1 MRLTHTPANST
12 RKFITIAAVILI
24 ISLSGCSGTHL
35 IDDSQALQL
44 NLEQEY
50 STIYILRENP
60 KYLTGFPNQPIRI
73 DINGYDIGALSY
85 GEYIM
90 LRIKP
95 TEGTVRFSS
104 MDVYGSIQKPRE
116 LSGEETFNFSAGQ
129 TNFIRTRFIDGE
141 FRGAYFVPE
150 RIEFNLARELA
161 KELKPH
167 KIKEGKLITDL

>member
-1 MRLTHTPANST
+1 MRFTHTPATLT

-24 ISLSGCSGTHL
+24 TNLIGCSGTLL

-60 KYLTGFPNQPIRI
+60 NYLTGFPNQPIHI

-90 LRIKP
+90 LHIKP
-95 TEGTVRFSS
+95 TEGTIRFTS
-104 MDVYGSIQKPRE
+104 MDIYGSIQKPRE
-116 LSGEETFNFSAGQ
+116 LSGEETSNFAAGQ

-167 KIKEGKLITDL
+167 KIKEGKRITDL